1 MYKINKLSKTV
12 TSALLCI
19 STSLPL
25 GGLGWALC
33 WALCLASCSDFL
45 EVKPLDQIVLGN
57 FWNEES
63 DVENVMAGCY
73 LSMQSQEWI
82 DRAIIWGEARSENL
96 MGGER
101 ISDDTSLGNIA
112 LENINSNNSY
122 CTWVPFYEVINRC
135 NTILLYA
142 PQVAEKDPNY
152 TQSELQATI
161 AEASALRDLCYF
173 YLIRAFRDVPFT
185 LDPFIEDVQTM
196 DLPATPFA
204 VVLDSLVADL
214 EGVIDNAVQF
224 YPETKTAYQTGRITQ
239 DAIHAMLCDMYLWKQ
254 DYQKAIAHADAV
266 IQSKQREYN
275 EESERVGGV
284 SSGRIDR
291 LINGYPL
298 ISDVYANGNS
308 FGRAFYS
315 IFCEGNST
323 ESIFELYYNTDD
335 ASFPNKSVSARY
347 GSTDGGNGSF
357 CPSDVVANDISDGQ
371 LVIYANRYDTRSW
384 ENISRN
390 GSSQVVAKYAS
401 QNATV
406 NITTSPYSSSYGQR
420 WPQNRCHANWII
432 YRLTDVM
439 LMKAEA
445 LTLLADP
452 TNSGSLSDED
462 NTRLRQAFTLVDA
475 VNRRSYGQSQTA
487 SALTFSRYTTKNAML
502 NLVYD
507 ERNRELMFEGKRWF
521 DLVRRSM
528 REENTNYLISQAGRK
543 YTTNKSAAESKLK
556 RIDAI
561 FWPYNEEELKVNP
574 NLVQNPAFGSG
585 ENSIFD
591 IAQ

>member
-1 MYKINKLSKTV
+1 MITKDITKAAKRVFSCL
-12 TSALLCI
+12 
-19 STSLPL
+19 LPL
-25 GGLGWALC
+25 TS
-33 WALCLASCSDFL
+33 CLFVACSDFL
-45 EVKPLDQIVLGN
+45 EVNPLDQIVLGN

-73 LSMQSQEWI
+73 LSMQSQDWI

-101 ISDDTSLGNIA
+101 ITDDVSLGNVA
-112 LENINSNNSY
+112 QENLNANNAYS
-122 CTWVPFYEVINRC
+122 TWVPYYEVINRC
-135 NTILLYA
+135 NTILRYA
-142 PQVAEKDPNY
+142 TQVADSDPNY
-152 TQSELQATI
+152 TESELKASI
-161 AEASALRDLCYF
+161 AEASALRDLNYF

-185 LDPFIEDVQTM
+185 FDPFIEDIQKM
-196 DLPATPFA
+196 DLPATPFNE
-204 VVLDSLVADL
+204 VLDSLVKDL
-214 EGVIDNAVQF
+214 ESVIGNAVRF
-224 YPETKTAYQTGRITQ
+224 YPETKPLYQTGRITQ

-254 DYQKAIAHADAV
+254 DYQKAIEHADAV
-266 IQSKQREYN
+266 IQSKQRAYN
-275 EESERVGGV
+275 EEAERVGGV
-284 SSGRIDR
+284 TSGRVDR

-298 ISDVYANGNS
+298 IADVYTNGNT

-315 IFCEGNST
+315 IFCEGNSS

-335 ASFPNKSVSARY
+335 ASFPNKGVSLRY
-347 GSTDGGNGSF
+347 GSSDGGNGSF

-371 LVIYANRYDTRSW
+371 FAIYTNRYDTRSW

-401 QNATV
+401 QDATV
-406 NITTSPYSSSYGQR
+406 QVTTSPYSARYGAR
-420 WPQNRCHANWII
+420 WPKERCHANWIV

-445 LTLLADP
+445 LTLLTDP
-452 TNSGSLSDED
+452 ANAGVLSEED

-475 VNRRSYGQSQTA
+475 VNRRSYGNSQTT
-487 SALTFSRYTTKNAML
+487 SALTYSRYTTKHAML

-528 REENTNYLISQAGRK
+528 REGNTEYLISQAGRK
-543 YTTNKSAAESKLK
+543 YTNNKSAAESKLK
-556 RIDAI
+556 RLDAI
-561 FWPYNEEELKVNP
+561 FWPYNEEELKVNV

-585 ENSIFD
+585 DHSIFD
-591 IAQ
+591 IDN